1 MQKKFG
7 VIVLGEETSKKL
19 YTYLDAR
26 MEAEKLV
33 KKLNKTA
40 YIFEIHSKVESSVKV
55 TKIEEYRTLD
65 ICETNDLFDNYDSDD
80 SDDSDDFDDD
90 STFEKTKK
98 TYSPLD
104 HYRKQNSK

>member
-1 MQKKFG
+1 MEKKFG
-7 VIVLGEETSKKL
+7 VVVLGEETSKKL
-19 YTYLDAR
+19 YTYLDAQ

-65 ICETNDLFDNYDSDD
+65 ICEINDLFENYDDD
-80 SDDSDDFDDD
+80 SDYSDDD
-90 STFEKTKK
+90 STFEEKK
-98 TYSPLD
+98 HTHL
-104 HYRKQNSK
+104 

>member
-1 MQKKFG
+1 MEKKFG
-7 VIVLGEETSKKL
+7 VVVLGEETSKKL
-19 YTYLDAR
+19 YTYLDAQ

-65 ICETNDLFDNYDSDD
+65 ICEINGLFDSDD
-80 SDDSDDFDDD
+80 VNESDDSYDYDYF
-90 STFEKTKK
+90 TKE
-98 TYSPLD
+98 
-104 HYRKQNSK
+104 